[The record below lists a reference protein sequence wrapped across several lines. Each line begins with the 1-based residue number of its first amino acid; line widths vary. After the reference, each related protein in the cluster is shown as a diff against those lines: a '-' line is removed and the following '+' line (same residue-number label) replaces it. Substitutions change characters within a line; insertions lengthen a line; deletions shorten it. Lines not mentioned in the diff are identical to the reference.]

1 MLYLWLEGS
10 SGSVLK
16 HITVMSEKEPL
27 ESGKANPL
35 RWKNFQ
41 HLSKHEL
48 QLIDDNRYEA
58 SFRAGEVILKQ
69 GSPSSSV
76 LFLISGLAKIYTEA
90 DGHKNFLIEI
100 AQPGALVMGPGAYIN
115 SRNTFSVASLV
126 PSRVCFIDFN
136 VFRHLAKT
144 NGAFAESL
152 LEDFCLKALTLQ
164 TKMVNLSRKK
174 MPGRLA
180 EALLYLAD
188 EVFRSDEYELMLT
201 RNELGEM
208 TNMAKESVVRILK
221 EMEESGVIYSRA
233 PLIRILDRQKL
244 ILISEKG

>member
-1 MLYLWLEGS
+1 
-10 SGSVLK
+10 
-16 HITVMSEKEPL
+16 MSEKEAL

-48 QLIDDNRYEA
+48 QLISENRYEA
-58 SFRAGEVILKQ
+58 AFRTGEVIMKQ

-76 LFLISGLAKIYTEA
+76 LFLISGLAKIYTE
-90 DGHKNFLIEI
+90 GEGQKNFIIEI
-100 AQPGALVMGPGAYIN
+100 VQPGTLVMGPGAYVN
-115 SRNTFSVASLV
+115 SRNAFSVASLV
-126 PSRVCFIDFN
+126 PSQACFIDFST
-136 VFRHLAKT
+136 FRHLAKT
-144 NGAFAESL
+144 NSAFAESL
-152 LEDFCLKALTLQ
+152 LEDFCLKSLTLQ
-164 TKMVNLSRKK
+164 KKMVNLSRKK

-180 EALLYLAD
+180 EALLYFAD

-201 RNELGEM
+201 RHELGEM

-221 EMEESGVIYSRA
+221 EMDESGVIYSRA